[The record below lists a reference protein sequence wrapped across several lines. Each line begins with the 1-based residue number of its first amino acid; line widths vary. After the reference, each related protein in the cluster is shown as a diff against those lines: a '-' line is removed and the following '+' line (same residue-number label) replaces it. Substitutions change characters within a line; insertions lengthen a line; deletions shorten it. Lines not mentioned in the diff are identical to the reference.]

1 MPSGYT
7 LDFSQIQMTDLPHSC
22 SSCPS
27 SLMTR
32 LSGDCCLAAE
42 KLMLAARDA
51 GIGTCWIG
59 L

>member
-7 LDFSQIQMTDLPHSC
+7 LDFSQIQMTGLPHSC

-32 LSGDCCLAAE
+32 LSRIVVSPQ
-42 KLMLAARDA
+42 KS
-51 GIGTCWIG
+51 
-59 L
+59 